1 MRDLSSA
8 RHLTHIPD
16 PDDRH
21 VTIEDPL
28 LPAAV
33 HLTSAAATE
42 VLRPVVAATGGELLS
57 CRTSHVQYRPESD
70 LVVRYRCEIRRG
82 GIDVTDNLLA
92 ATTVAGPFAG
102 TLPVEAEA
110 PDGSVLSV
118 GVWRWPFDPILVDLT
133 TMVTPRLAH
142 THLGDLV
149 GSDAALEV
157 VAYRPTERA
166 VVRVRGT
173 DREIY
178 VKVVPPAA
186 TAGLV
191 RRHVTLADAGLP
203 VPRVLAAGNGWIAM
217 ESLVGTTLRD
227 RLKNGAD
234 RLPPP
239 DRYRELLDVLS
250 DIDLGAT
257 TPARS
262 RLADAPHHAAMLGTV
277 LPEGCGR
284 LHAIV
289 EQLTAPCASGPLTG
303 TVHGDLHEGP
313 AGHRRHVGHRTA
325 RHRRRGT
332 RRPARR
338 CGRPRRPSPLPS
350 GDEWRPT
357 HRRVC
362 RGGSLRT
369 VVEPRRQGGRPPHR
383 RRARRPRH
391 GPVPHPTARLGR
403 DDETCARP
411 GRASPGGRRLADR
424 RGDEM
429 REVSAAPHRR
439 PTAGAHD
446 GSQPGRTGPSTHRR
460 ET

>member
-1 MRDLSSA
+1 
-8 RHLTHIPD
+8 
-16 PDDRH
+16 

-42 VLRPVVAATGGELLS
+42 VLRPVVAATAVS
-57 CRTSHVQYRPESD
+57 CCRAVRATSSTGRNRISSCGTAA
-70 LVVRYRCEIRRG
+70 RSRRG

-239 DRYRELLDVLS
+239 TDTAS
-250 DIDLGAT
+250 CSTCSAT
-257 TPARS
+257 S
-262 RLADAPHHAAMLGTV
+262 ISAP
-277 LPEGCGR
+277 
-284 LHAIV
+284 
-289 EQLTAPCASGPLTG
+289 
-303 TVHGDLHEGP
+303 
-313 AGHRRHVGHRTA
+313 
-325 RHRRRGT
+325 RRR
-332 RRPARR
+332 
-338 CGRPRRPSPLPS
+338 
-350 GDEWRPT
+350 
-357 HRRVC
+357 
-362 RGGSLRT
+362 
-369 VVEPRRQGGRPPHR
+369 
-383 RRARRPRH
+383 
-391 GPVPHPTARLGR
+391 R
-403 DDETCARP
+403 D
-411 GRASPGGRRLADR
+411 RASPMRHTTRRCSAPSCPMAAVAS
-424 RGDEM
+424 M
-429 REVSAAPHRR
+429 RSWN
-439 PTAGAHD
+439 
-446 GSQPGRTGPSTHRR
+446 S
-460 ET
+460 